1 MISVH
6 AVQTLFR
13 NEEVGHNTIKILSY
27 SITLERMRK
36 RKYSKRTVKL
46 KYTEAKPPFRPA
58 DVDPCLSRA

>member
-1 MISVH
+1 MISVG

-36 RKYSKRTVKL
+36 RKYCKRAVKL
-46 KYTEAKPPFRPA
+46 KYTEAKSPFHPA
-58 DVDPCLSRA
+58 DVDPCLSMA